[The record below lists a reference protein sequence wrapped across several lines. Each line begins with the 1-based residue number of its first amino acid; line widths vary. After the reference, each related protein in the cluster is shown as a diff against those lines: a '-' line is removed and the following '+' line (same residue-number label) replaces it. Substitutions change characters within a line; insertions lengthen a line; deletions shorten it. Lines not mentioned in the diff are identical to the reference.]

1 MRNRALHDALRDFA
15 LESAA
20 FLTDIVRDGAELEFD
35 VIDGGHGSGPS
46 LYRYQPRT
54 GTFLDAQWEEIR
66 TLPARALPPRRSE
79 PAPPRG
85 CA

>member
-1 MRNRALHDALRDFA
+1 VLARSPIGLRSSLGAPAGLKAPEANPARMRNRALHDALRDFA

-46 LYRYQPRT
+46 L
-54 GTFLDAQWEEIR
+54 
-66 TLPARALPPRRSE
+66 
-79 PAPPRG
+79 
-85 CA
+85 